1 MFFRYLP
8 FILLILTFSH
18 ISYARQACDWP
29 FRTTITINETS
40 GISTSNYLVKLTLSG
55 NAGGTLSTRYDWSS
69 DGADLR
75 IFGSNDTT
83 PLPFSIASWNQANK
97 IAEVWVTFAT
107 LNANSSNTLYVYYGN
122 NAVTT
127 ADGGAPPTITYVNN
141 KIKFHTRYNTTDPSS
156 FNQAKSLFDSQND
169 SKSGYGCS
177 HPNTYSNIRNST
189 QNSNGASVNFIAYST
204 ALFTVPTTDT
214 WGVRYGADYGLGGA
228 LYIDGTPLDERWNED
243 LWWGGSNW
251 NNKDVLTGTRRLTAG
266 EHKLELLGA
275 EGGNDGGLSIQFK
288 KNGSNWI
295 TYDIDNPANN
305 LGITIR
311 SEACP
316 VVRHTIQYGAHDI
329 CGVDLTTSNS
339 NFNIPSVWEHNVP
352 QNIAFRIQ
360 NTSAAVVAS
369 SNPIQV
375 SIELPAG
382 MNLSSFSGTDWS
394 NCIQSSNKITCNY
407 NATINRNANS
417 SLITLSLFP
426 SPSTATGSRN
436 IIITPIS
443 NFIDLDANNNIRTTT
458 ITIEN
463 NNALAAVIPS
473 CIEQSGTW
481 GRFFDTTGYTGSGN
495 YPKIITAADMQ
506 TFINDNKTASKL
518 DGQTILSRIYG
529 LENPFNNATVD
540 SKDDYFL
547 AIFEGYIKVPST
559 NDYTFD
565 VDGDDAIEFR
575 LGGSIISTF
584 YGLHPEKNVPQN
596 PKTVRLAAGFHAI
609 EFRMQEHTGGAVYR
623 LYSREGGGSI
633 RSSDITPTS
642 YFYHC
647 AGNTNIEMS
656 SQLGVLSD
664 DINGAT
670 FAKAIPNSI
679 IKYTVTSRNK
689 GNISTDNGSTIIT
702 QEIDDNSEFYVK
714 DLMGAGDGPIHF
726 IDGSSPNDSGLRYSY
741 NGTNGLND
749 SLWFS
754 TDGATYTQ
762 STDLSNDY
770 NSTITH
776 FQIRFDGSLKAS
788 FDAAEPYFTF
798 EYQVRIK

>member
-1 MFFRYLP
+1 VFLKYLP
-8 FILLILTFSH
+8 LILLSLLLTH
-18 ISYARQACDWP
+18 NSYARQACDWP
-29 FRTTITINETS
+29 FRTTITVNETS
-40 GISTSNYLVKLTLSG
+40 GLTTSNYSVKLTLSG
-55 NAGGTLSTRYDWSS
+55 NTGGTLSTSYDWSS
-69 DGADLR
+69 GGADLR

-97 IAEVWVTFAT
+97 TAEIWVTFAT
-107 LNANSSNTLYVYYGN
+107 FNANSSNTLYVYYGN
-122 NAVTT
+122 KSVSTT
-127 ADGGAPPTITYVNN
+127 DSGTPPTTTYVNG
-141 KIKFHTRYNTTDPSS
+141 KIKFHTRNNTTDPAS
-156 FNQAKSLFDSQND
+156 FNQAKSLFDSKDD
-169 SKSGYGCS
+169 SNNRYGCS
-177 HPNTYSNIRNST
+177 HPSQYSNIRNAT
-189 QNSNGASVNFIAYST
+189 QNPGGASINFIAYST
-204 ALFTVPTTDT
+204 ALFTVPTSGT

-228 LYIDGTPLDERWNED
+228 LYLDGTPLDERWDED

-251 NNKDVLTGTRRLTAG
+251 NNPDVLSGTRFLTAG
-266 EHKLELLGA
+266 EHKLEIIGA
-275 EGGNDGGLSIQFK
+275 EGGNDGGLTIQFYR
-288 KNGSNWI
+288 GSTNQWRQDA
-295 TYDIDNPANN
+295 TT
-305 LGITIR
+305 LGISIR

-329 CGVDLTTSNS
+329 CGVDLTTSNT

-394 NCIQSSNKITCNY
+394 NCIQSSNTITCNY

-443 NFIDLDANNNIRTTT
+443 NYFDLVASNNIRTTT
-458 ITIEN
+458 ITMQN
-463 NNALAAVIPS
+463 NNALAAVTPS
-473 CIEQSGTW
+473 CTEKSGTW
-481 GRFFDTTGYTGSGN
+481 ARFFDTTGYSGSGN
-495 YPKIITAADMQ
+495 YPRILTASDMQ
-506 TFINDNKTASKL
+506 TFIDDNKTASKL
-518 DGQTILSRIYG
+518 DGQTVLSRIYG
-529 LENPFNNATVD
+529 LENPFND
-540 SKDDYFL
+540 SALDPNDDYFL

-559 NDYTFD
+559 NNYTFD

-575 LGGSIISTF
+575 LGGTVVTTF
-584 YGLHPEKNVPQN
+584 YNLHGTNGVPQN
-596 PKTVRLAAGFHAI
+596 PKTIRLAAGYHAI

-623 LYSREGGGSI
+623 LYSREGGGNI

-647 AGNTNIEMS
+647 AGNSNIEIT
-656 SQLGVLSD
+656 SQLEVLSD

-670 FAKAIPNSI
+670 LAKAIPNSI
-679 IKYTVTSRNK
+679 IKYTVTGRNK

-702 QEIDDNSEFYVK
+702 QEIDDNNEFYVK
-714 DLMGAGDGPIHF
+714 DLNGVGEGPINF
-726 IDGSSPNDSGLRYSY
+726 VDESSPSDSGLRYSY
-741 NGTNGLND
+741 NATNGLND

-754 TDGATYTQ
+754 TDGTTFTE

-770 NSTITH
+770 NSAITH

-788 FDAAEPYFTF
+788 INTAEPSFAF
-798 EYQVRIK
+798 EYQVRVK